1 MGVVS
6 KKDAGERKTP
16 SSAAL
21 KRFKP
26 VIKLASLYQRSEV
39 KKRPTVSDGL
49 PTQMQR

>member
-16 SSAAL
+16 RSAAL

-26 VIKLASLYQRSEV
+26 AIKLASLYQRGEV
-39 KKRPTVSDGL
+39 KKGPTDADGL
-49 PTQMQR
+49 LTQMRR